1 MVHICRL
8 LAQCLR
14 QPLRDGSAIVEHH
27 DVMQVIL
34 QDPEMRWM
42 LRDEHLRC
50 ILDLQVIA
58 KKLGRRRPA
67 SMTAIGVVEIT
78 KHIYIYC

>member
-14 QPLRDGSAIVEHH
+14 QALRDCSAIVECH

-34 QDPEMRWM
+34 QDAEMCWM
-42 LRDEHLRC
+42 LRDEHLLR
-50 ILDLQVIA
+50 IPPLQSIA
-58 KKLGRRRPA
+58 MKLGQSRLA
-67 SMTAIGVVEIT
+67 LMTAVGVVEVT
-78 KHIYIYC
+78 

>member
-14 QPLRDGSAIVEHH
+14 QRLRDRSAIVECH

-34 QDPEMRWM
+34 QDAEVRWM
-42 LRDEHLRC
+42 LWEEHLC
-50 ILDLQVIA
+50 HIPDLQAIA
-58 KKLGRRRPA
+58 KKLGWSRLA
-67 SMTAIGVVEIT
+67 YMTAVGVVEIT
-78 KHIYIYC
+78 